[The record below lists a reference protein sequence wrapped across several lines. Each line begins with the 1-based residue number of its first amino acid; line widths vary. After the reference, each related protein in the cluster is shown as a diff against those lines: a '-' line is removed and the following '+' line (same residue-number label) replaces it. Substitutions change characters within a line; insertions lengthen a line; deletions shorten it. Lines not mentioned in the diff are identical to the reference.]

1 MNNIADL
8 KPNIIIGDNYEGLL
22 SLGFWKDFQSRQVVC
37 GSQETN
43 STSDGFVKV
52 RVEGKQ
58 IESVKTTTLAQVNAI
73 EFLIN
78 HSDKIRDALLTG
90 LLDELANLKE
100 VDDDLTPDI
109 SGIEDMKKVIRL
121 SYLHVMS
128 SDKDDFAYVGFEL
141 DCKWDEEH
149 GIGVIMHKDRIVK
162 IGQAEITHDSW
173 ATYVDNGTIE
183 FQTAKWNEETAKLQ
197 ETSQIANKKTKWWK
211 FW

>member
-22 SLGFWKDFQSRQVVC
+22 SLDSWKDYQSRQVVC
-37 GSQETN
+37 GSNETN
-43 STSDGFVKV
+43 SISDGFVKV
-52 RVEGKQ
+52 RVEGKKV
-58 IESVKTTTLAQVNAI
+58 ESAKKTTLAQVNAI

-90 LLDELANLKE
+90 LLDKLSNLKE
-100 VDDDLTPDI
+100 VDDNLTPDI
-109 SGIEDMKKVIRL
+109 SGIEGMKKVIGL

-141 DCKWDEEH
+141 DCEWDEEH

-183 FQTAKWNEETAKLQ
+183 FQTVKWNEENAKLQ
-197 ETSQIANKKTKWWK
+197 ETSQIAKRKTMWWK

>member
-1 MNNIADL
+1 MNNIANL
-8 KPNIIIGDNYEGLL
+8 KPNIIIGDNYQGLL
-22 SLGFWKDFQSRQVVC
+22 SLDSWKDFQSRQVIFR
-37 GSQETN
+37 SKETN
-43 STSDGFVKV
+43 SIPDGFVKV

-58 IESVKTTTLAQVNAI
+58 VESVKTTTLAQVNAI

-90 LLDELANLKE
+90 LLNELSDLKE
-100 VDDDLTPDI
+100 AYNNLTTNI
-109 SGIEDMKKVIRL
+109 NGIENMKKLIGL

-128 SDKDDFAYVGFEL
+128 SDKDDFAYIGFEL
-141 DCKWDEEH
+141 DCEWDEEH

-183 FQTAKWNEETAKLQ
+183 FQTANWKEETAKLQ
-197 ETSQIANKKTKWWK
+197 ETSQIANKKTKW
-211 FW
+211 

>member
-22 SLGFWKDFQSRQVVC
+22 SLNSWNDFQSRQVVC
-37 GSQETN
+37 GSKVTN
-43 STSDGFVKV
+43 SISDGFVKV
-52 RVEGKQ
+52 RVEGKKV
-58 IESVKTTTLAQVNAI
+58 ESVKTTTLAQVNAI

-90 LLDELANLKE
+90 LLDELSNLKE

-141 DCKWDEEH
+141 DCEWDEEH

-183 FQTAKWNEETAKLQ
+183 FQTSKWNEETAKLQ
-197 ETSQIANKKTKWWK
+197 ETSQIAKRKTMWWK